1 MIYVMLNLL
10 RVTPKKHLTFSTAMV
25 LVHFSVSISLTVS
38 SGSCSIIALTSGS
51 LGRGGGGGGRGGR
64 GGGGG
69 RGGEGREGR
78 CWLYTTVALY
88 IALIKNTDLWL
99 NTVDYSKA
107 FRTNFFTRL

>member
-51 LGRGGGGGGRGGR
+51 LGRGGGG
-64 GGGGG
+64 